1 MMTDDAVSKKYF
13 TSHHL
18 VSFTMM
24 FSKEMLSSFTTQY
37 KAAHTGKA
45 MFQSLLHWLP
55 ESLKEP
61 ILLFL
66 HQYTTWTVFISMA
79 LH

>member
-24 FSKEMLSSFTTQY
+24 FLKEMLSFTTQFI
-37 KAAHTGKA
+37 AAHTGKA
-45 MFQSLLHWLP
+45 MFQSLLHRLP